1 MKLVVGLGNPGA
13 EYRETRHNVG
23 FMVVDE
29 LAHRWGLDHQWRDAF
44 EALTVRGTVGA
55 ESVWLMKPLTYM
67 NLSGR
72 AVAGLAGYYK
82 VPPDDILVVT
92 DDVALPVGRLR
103 ARRSGSTG
111 GHNGLR
117 SLSAELGTDAY
128 PRLRVG
134 VGRGEIAGPDGQ
146 VIARPDMVQHVLGRF
161 RPDERTTIEA
171 AVRRAADASELFVAE
186 GIGRVMDAFNAA
198 DPVTASRP
206 ATGSE
211 SGQKG
216 S

>member
-13 EYRETRHNVG
+13 EYRDTRHNVG

-44 EALTVRGTVGA
+44 ESLTVRGTVGPD
-55 ESVWLMKPLTYM
+55 SVWLMKPLTYM

-72 AVAGLAGYYK
+72 AVAGLAGYFK
-82 VPPDDILVVT
+82 VPPADILVVT

-103 ARRSGSTG
+103 ARRSGSSG

-117 SLSAELGTDAY
+117 SLSAELGTDDY
-128 PRLRVG
+128 PRVRVG
-134 VGRGEIAGPDGQ
+134 VGRGEIVGADGQ

-161 RPDERTTIEA
+161 RPDERATIEA
-171 AVRRAADASELFVAE
+171 AVRRAADASALFVAE

-198 DPVTASRP
+198 DSARASRP
-206 ATGSE
+206 AADVE

>member
-29 LAHRWGLDHQWRDAF
+29 LAHRWGLAHQWREAF
-44 EALTVRGTVGA
+44 DGLVVRGAVGA
-55 ESVWLMKPLTYM
+55 EAVWLMKPLTYM

-72 AVAGLAGYYK
+72 AVAGLAGFYK
-82 VPPDDILVVT
+82 VPPADILVVT

-103 ARRSGSTG
+103 ARRSGSSG

-117 SLSAELGTDAY
+117 SLSAELGTDDY

-134 VGRGEIAGPDGQ
+134 VGRGEIRGADGQ

-161 RPDERTTIEA
+161 RPDERTTVEA
-171 AVRRAADASELFVAE
+171 AVQRAADASALFVAE
-186 GIGRVMDAFNAA
+186 DIGRVMDAFNAA
-198 DPVTASRP
+198 DATRASRS
-206 ATGSE
+206 ASGSE
-211 SGQKG
+211 SGQTG